1 MMNIET
7 VLIPQYDGREI
18 MERHNFKSA
27 IRLKEERETITWLV
41 ETLLEDKLIIEAT
54 TTEWPGQKP
63 HTAYKVFHGLA
74 VEKYARQHTLL
85 QSNAHHL
92 LTQLV

>member
-1 MMNIET
+1 MNIET

-41 ETLLEDKLIIEAT
+41 ETLL
-54 TTEWPGQKP
+54 G
-63 HTAYKVFHGLA
+63 GGG
-74 VEKYARQHTLL
+74 
-85 QSNAHHL
+85 
-92 LTQLV
+92 

>member
-41 ETLLEDKLIIEAT
+41 ETLLGGGDKLI
-54 TTEWPGQKP
+54 GQKP